1 MAETPSARVTLMQES
16 MRSAFAAIE
25 SLAEKEKK
33 LDDALARL
41 AEARIATERSFQ
53 ETERLPWQ
61 RDRGVPRIDASIGD
75 DPVQA
80 QMDAERP
87 RQLDA
92 RIAELLADIR
102 KLRRNRP

>member
-1 MAETPSARVTLMQES
+1 MAETPNTRVASLEKS
-16 MRSAFAAIE
+16 MRRAFIAIE
-25 SLAEKEKK
+25 APTEKEKK

-53 ETERLPWQ
+53 ETERLFRQ
-61 RDRGVPRIDASIGD
+61 TDRGFPQSDASIGNRM
-75 DPVQA
+75 QA
-80 QMDAERP
+80 QMDAERR